1 MSVIELL
8 FVMFSKTILYSTMQ
22 SMVLLH
28 FSLGIACK
36 IYSFCHCFSAALVKY
51 LVIFYF
57 FNLFML
63 KLFVFTSCFL
73 LCMKDD
79 SIEGI
84 YDTLKQCA
92 LISKSAGGIGLAVS
106 CIRATGSYIAGVS
119 VQAAYPAEINLL
131 GSGKGCT

>member
-1 MSVIELL
+1 MSVIQLL

-22 SMVLLH
+22 STVLLH
-28 FSLGIACK
+28 FFAWHSMLNTQCLPLFFCSPGK
-36 IYSFCHCFSAALVKY
+36 I
-51 LVIFYF
+51 VIFYF

-63 KLFVFTSCFL
+63 KIFVFTSCFL